1 MTSHLKRATK
11 KSASASLAALRES
24 ANLCNKPHLLQGV
37 ADDEEAFAG
46 QDLLLHGH
54 RVLQE
59 LHDEGQQS
67 AAGKKGGVVT
77 NEREERGEERKRFRL
92 D

>member
-1 MTSHLKRATK
+1 MCA
-11 KSASASLAALRES
+11 
-24 ANLCNKPHLLQGV
+24 KPHLLQGV
-37 ADDEEAFAG
+37 TDDKEAFAG

-67 AAGKKGGVVT
+67 AAAKKKQTKKKQGGRWQT
-77 NEREERGEERKRFRL
+77 KDRRERERGEREREI
-92 D
+92 

>member
-1 MTSHLKRATK
+1 MCA
-11 KSASASLAALRES
+11 
-24 ANLCNKPHLLQGV
+24 KPHLLQGV
-37 ADDEEAFAG
+37 TDDKETFAG

-67 AAGKKGGVVT
+67 AAAKKNKQKKTGGTVA
-77 NEREERGEERKRFRL
+77 NERQERERGEQEREI
-92 D
+92 